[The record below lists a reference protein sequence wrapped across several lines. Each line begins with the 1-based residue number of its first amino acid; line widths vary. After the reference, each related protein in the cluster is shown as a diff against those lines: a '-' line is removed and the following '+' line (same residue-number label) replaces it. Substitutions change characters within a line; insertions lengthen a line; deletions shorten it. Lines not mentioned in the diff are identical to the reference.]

1 MHTSRTGYTAG
12 RKKSGILSQSTPGAF
27 HLIMAGSSSRFLSG
41 EDLSKWQTV
50 MNATQLTS
58 WLQLSDRPTL
68 VMGILNV
75 TPDSFSDGGKFSQAE
90 AALEHAQK
98 MAEEGADWI
107 DIGAEST
114 RPGSQRVSD
123 EEQLARLRPVFK
135 SIRAKVDIV
144 LSVDTTRARV
154 AAEALDCGIDVINDI
169 SAGRDDPELFGLA
182 AKRGAP
188 MILMHM
194 QGEPA
199 TMHHAPHYEN
209 VTAEVIAFLQERIAA
224 ARSAGIDASKILI
237 DPGIGFG
244 KTVRHDL
251 QLLRDLSQVSALGHP
266 VVVGTSRKSFIGK
279 VTGESARSGRVFG
292 TAATVAWAAANQAGV
307 VRVHDVT
314 AMSQVV
320 RMIRAI
326 KI

>member
-1 MHTSRTGYTAG
+1 
-12 RKKSGILSQSTPGAF
+12 
-27 HLIMAGSSSRFLSG
+27 
-41 EDLSKWQTV
+41 

-58 WLQLSDRPTL
+58 WLQMTDRPTL

-75 TPDSFSDGGKFSQAE
+75 TPDSFSDGGKFSHAE
-90 AALEHAQK
+90 AALEHAQR

-114 RPGSQRVSD
+114 RPGSERVSD
-123 EEQLARLRPVFK
+123 EEQLERLRPVFK
-135 SIRAKVDIV
+135 SLRDKVSVV

-169 SAGRDDPELFGLA
+169 SAGRDDPELFGLVA
-182 AKRGAP
+182 QRGAP
-188 MILMHM
+188 IILMHM

-209 VTAEVIAFLQERIAA
+209 VTGEVIGFLRERIDA
-224 ARSAGIDASKILI
+224 ARGAGIDESKLLI

-251 QLLRDLSQVSALGHP
+251 QLLRDLRQFSALSRP
-266 VVVGTSRKSFIGK
+266 IVVGTSRKSFIGK
-279 VTGESARSGRVFG
+279 VTGESARSGRIFG
-292 TAATVAWAAANQAGV
+292 TAATVGWSVANQAGV
-307 VRVHDVT
+307 VRVHDVA

-326 KI
+326 KCLGW